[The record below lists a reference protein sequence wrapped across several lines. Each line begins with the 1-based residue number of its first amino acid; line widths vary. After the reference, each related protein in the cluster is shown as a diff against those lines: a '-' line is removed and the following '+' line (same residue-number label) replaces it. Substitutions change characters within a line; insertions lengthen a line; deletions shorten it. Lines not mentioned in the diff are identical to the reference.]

1 MVVVGIACFIN
12 VEEQHEVVRS
22 LLLAF
27 LLLAAP
33 LPVGELIESEVFL
46 GQEVVLQLPENQ
58 VWSQQDWSELSVFGY
73 NPLRLVTPSELLAWK
88 SAVDAQ
94 HPRASESDAAGAF
107 WKSIPIDGQLVRIVF
122 EPGLPTH
129 IVDHVQQQIQ
139 QYGNNVLGSFDQGFL
154 PSMTIVWTSE
164 SSMEQLADIE
174 GILWLEPQLMTEG
187 RNLESAKLLT
197 QPSSNAYPSAWTY
210 GLNGSGVVIGVAD
223 TGIDSDHSCFR
234 NVSEA
239 SIGFNHRKLLH
250 VNTTI
255 DDWDNSG
262 QPDYRHGTH
271 TAGILGCHPF
281 TTATEDNIPSA
292 VMSLGYDT
300 RLVVQDIVSEQGW
313 QPPDVDLLLAESAMY
328 GGYLHSNSWGD
339 DTTDYTLRSGDFDAF
354 TREFPWTL
362 PLIAPGNNGGPVLE
376 PANARNVIAIGA
388 STKDTVPERWMSSVH
403 GPTDAETRGIFALA
417 PGVSIVSARSD
428 GSPDTYNAGQH
439 TLSGTSMSTPMA
451 ATFASV
457 LQQMVQEGWL
467 TGHNETLTEHA
478 LEQRAPWFESEIS
491 QNSVLLGEGFT
502 PSAPMMRALLSLSS
516 TPLNEA
522 NRNGG
527 EGGSTAPNAYDGW
540 GLLNLSEI
548 INFDNL
554 ALPSSNGERPVTD
567 VWIHDSYRLVGE
579 DPADHFLD
587 RMGDAQPIEYLME
600 NNWDGEGAAGP
611 FLETGDVFQQRFILN
626 GDSLDVRLSIQ
637 AKPEPHLVDDVQLMV
652 RLPDGRF
659 AVGESYR
666 SDGRSM
672 LYYDFA
678 DHLNTT
684 AFPSTNE
691 TTVGIHLDENTLSG
705 VEYVDVYVTGRYI
718 TPGNQPG
725 TLGIEGDRLGF
736 GLALRGVE
744 LDPLNHSDADGDGIP
759 YEDDVCPFTNALGW
773 DMNED
778 GCIDDLDVD
787 GIADNLDDCLTTPEG
802 VPVTDNGCAQQ
813 NDAPRIFIDDEL
825 LKEHENET
833 VTILYS
839 ILDEDDVNVTIVLER
854 TEPMPGSVE
863 VCSTIIENNSWNRC
877 LVNIPQDFFPLS
889 PNGNWTVRILAQD
902 LNSSS
907 WTSPASTTT
916 LSEPFTIFVPE
927 QTTGVGSRSISWFGT
942 ALWSS
947 IALAFLVSVL
957 IQLKFNKD
965 GNLEN

>member
-1 MVVVGIACFIN
+1 MIGASIACFIN

-33 LPVGELIESEVFL
+33 LPVGELVESEVFF

-58 VWSQQDWSELSVFGY
+58 VWSQHDWSELSVFGY

-88 SAVDAQ
+88 STVDAQ
-94 HPRASESDAAGAF
+94 HPRASESDAKEAA
-107 WKSIPIDGQLVRIVF
+107 WKSTPADGQLVRIVL

-129 IVDHVQQQIQ
+129 AVDHVQQQIQ
-139 QYGNNVLGSFDQGFL
+139 DYGNNVLGSIDQGFL

-164 SSMEQLADIE
+164 ASMEQLANIE
-174 GILWLEPQLMTEG
+174 GILWLEPQLMAEG

-197 QPSSNAYPSAWTY
+197 QSSSNAYPPAWTY

-234 NVSEA
+234 NISDA
-239 SIGFNHRKLLH
+239 SIGSDHRKLLH

-262 QPDYRHGTH
+262 QSDYRHGTH

-281 TTATEDNIPSA
+281 TTATEDDIPSA

-362 PLIAPGNNGGPVLE
+362 PLIAPGNNGGSVLE

-388 STKDTVPERWMSSVH
+388 STKDAVPERWMSSVH

-428 GSPDTYNAGQH
+428 GSPDTYNTGQH

-478 LEQRAPWFESEIS
+478 LGQRAPWFESETS
-491 QNSVLLGEGFT
+491 QNSVLLGDGFT

-527 EGGSTAPNAYDGW
+527 EGGSTAPNTYDGW

-600 NNWDGEGAAGP
+600 NNWDGEGAVGP

-678 DHLNTT
+678 DHMNTT

-705 VEYVDVYVTGRYI
+705 IEYADVFVVGRYI

-725 TLGIEGDRLGF
+725 TLGIEGDRVGF

-759 YEDDVCPFTNALGW
+759 YEDDGCPFTNALGW
-773 DMNED
+773 DANED
-778 GCIDDLDVD
+778 GCIDDLDGD
-787 GIADNLDDCLTTPEG
+787 GIADNLDDCLTTPQG
-802 VPVTDNGCAQQ
+802 VPVTDRGCAQQ
-813 NDAPRIFIDDEL
+813 NDVPRIFIDDVL
-825 LKEHENET
+825 LKEHGNET
-833 VTILYS
+833 ITVLYS

-854 TEPMPGSVE
+854 VEPMAGSVE
-863 VCSTIIENNSWNRC
+863 VCSTTVRNNSWNQC

-889 PNGNWTVRILAQD
+889 PNGNWTVHILAQD
-902 LNSSS
+902 LNTSS

-927 QTTGVGSRSISWFGT
+927 QTTSIESKSISWFST

-957 IQLKFNKD
+957 IQLKFNKS